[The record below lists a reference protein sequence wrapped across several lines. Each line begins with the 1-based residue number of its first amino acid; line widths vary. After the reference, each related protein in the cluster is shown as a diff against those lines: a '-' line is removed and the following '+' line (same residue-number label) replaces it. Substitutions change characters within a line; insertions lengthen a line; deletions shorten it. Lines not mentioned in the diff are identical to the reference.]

1 MTGTSGFSN
10 ALNSF
15 MDHVWDGFYTGQKRR
30 SRFPS
35 IVRSGDVVTI
45 GYTGTP
51 PEKQMFKYESTED
64 SIIIKIDYPKAGAYR
79 IRKDSLSGTI
89 VAS

>member
-1 MTGTSGFSN
+1 
-10 ALNSF
+10 

-51 PEKQMFKYESTED
+51 PERQLFKYESTED
-64 SIIIKIDYPKAGAYR
+64 SITIKINYPKTGAYSIKANSR
-79 IRKDSLSGTI
+79 TSNPIAG
-89 VAS
+89 